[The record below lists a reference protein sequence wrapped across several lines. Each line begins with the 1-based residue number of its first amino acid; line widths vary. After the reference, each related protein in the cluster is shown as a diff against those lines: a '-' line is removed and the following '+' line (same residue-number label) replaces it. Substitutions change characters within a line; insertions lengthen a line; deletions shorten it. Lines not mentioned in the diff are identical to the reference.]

1 MVYSAKRCL
10 LRFYGHP
17 NIIRGAL
24 MRLFARAFFQHP
36 YNVAPIVFFL
46 LAGIYGTA
54 CHAQN
59 ADQAGGSGWLAR
71 VSATQAEQ
79 PLWITPVATVTP
91 RLEQEVRY
99 DNFWEDGLSG
109 SASLTNYDGGKGLE
123 LIPARRVEI
132 ILGVPPYIVH
142 HNSSAR
148 DGIGDTA
155 FLLKYRVLSR
165 NESHGNYILTA
176 FLGVTA
182 APATNGNGTGHGS
195 VAPTLAFGKG
205 WGNFDFQSTWGTAI
219 PIGAVSRIGTP
230 IIANNAFQYRV
241 FRKFWPEMEVN
252 STWWSNGTKA
262 GKKQVFLTPGIVYGK
277 LPIHKRLGLTLGVGF
292 QIAATHFHA
301 FNHGIILSV
310 RMPF

>member
-1 MVYSAKRCL
+1 MRPLARVPFRRFYSA
-10 LRFYGHP
+10 
-17 NIIRGAL
+17 
-24 MRLFARAFFQHP
+24 
-36 YNVAPIVFFL
+36 APIVLFFL
-46 LAGIYGTA
+46 PGTYGSA
-54 CHAQN
+54 CHAQS
-59 ADQAGGSGWLAR
+59 AGQAANHGWLAR
-71 VSATQAEQ
+71 VSATQTEQ

-99 DNFWEDGLSG
+99 DNFWEGGLAG
-109 SASLTNYDGGKGLE
+109 GASLTNYDGGKGLE

-148 DGIGDTA
+148 DGIGDTS
-155 FLLKYRVLSR
+155 FLLKYRVLSG
-165 NESHGNYILTA
+165 NESHGNYILSA
-176 FLGVTA
+176 FLGITA
-182 APATNGNGTGHGS
+182 ATATNGNGAGHGS

-205 WGNFDFQSTWGTAI
+205 WGDFDFQSTWGTTI
-219 PIGAVSRIGTP
+219 PIGAASRIGTP

-252 STWWSNGTKA
+252 STWWSDGTKA

-277 LPIHKRLGLTLGVGF
+277 LPIHNRIGLTLGAGF
-292 QIAATHFHA
+292 QIAATHFHT
-301 FNHGIILSV
+301 FNHNIILSV

>member
-1 MVYSAKRCL
+1 
-10 LRFYGHP
+10 
-17 NIIRGAL
+17 
-24 MRLFARAFFQHP
+24 MRSFARVFVRHF
-36 YNVAPIVFFL
+36 YSVAAIASLV
-46 LAGIYGTA
+46 LAVTYGTR
-54 CHAQN
+54 CQAQN
-59 ADQAGGSGWLAR
+59 ADQAGSSGWLAR
-71 VSATQAEQ
+71 VSASQDEQ
-79 PLWITPVATVTP
+79 PHWITPLATVTP
-91 RLEQEVRY
+91 RLEQEIRY

-109 SASLTNYDGGKGLE
+109 GASLTNYDGGKGLE
-123 LIPARRVEI
+123 LIPARRMEI

-155 FLLKYRVLSR
+155 FLLKYRLLSG
-165 NESHGNYILTA
+165 NESHGNYILSA
-176 FLGVTA
+176 FLGITA
-182 APATNGNGTGHGS
+182 ATATNGNGAGHGS

-205 WGNFDFQSTWGTAI
+205 WGDFDFQSTWGTAI

-252 STWWSNGTKA
+252 STWWSDGTKA

-277 LPIHKRLGLTLGVGF
+277 LPIHNRIGLTLGAGF
-292 QIAATHFHA
+292 QIAATRFHT
-301 FNHGIILSV
+301 FNHNIILSV

>member
-1 MVYSAKRCL
+1 
-10 LRFYGHP
+10 
-17 NIIRGAL
+17 
-24 MRLFARAFFQHP
+24 MRSFTCVFARHF
-36 YNVAPIVFFL
+36 YSVALVALFV
-46 LAGIYGTA
+46 LAVTYGTP
-54 CHAQN
+54 CYAQN
-59 ADQAGGSGWLAR
+59 ADQAGSSGWLAR
-71 VSATQAEQ
+71 VSASQDEQ
-79 PLWITPVATVTP
+79 PHWITPLATVTP
-91 RLEQEVRY
+91 RLEQEIRY

-109 SASLTNYDGGKGLE
+109 GASLTNYDGGKGLE

-155 FLLKYRVLSR
+155 FLLKYRLLSG
-165 NESHGNYILTA
+165 NESHGNYILSA
-176 FLGVTA
+176 FLGITA
-182 APATNGNGTGHGS
+182 ATATNGNGAGHGS

-205 WGNFDFQSTWGTAI
+205 WGDFDFQSTWGTTI

-252 STWWSNGTKA
+252 STWWSDGTKA

-277 LPIHKRLGLTLGVGF
+277 LPIHNRIGLTLGAGF
-292 QIAATHFHA
+292 QIAATHFHT
-301 FNHGIILSV
+301 FNHNIILSV

>member
-1 MVYSAKRCL
+1 
-10 LRFYGHP
+10 
-17 NIIRGAL
+17 
-24 MRLFARAFFQHP
+24 MRLFGRVLFRWLCK
-36 YNVAPIVFFL
+36 VGPIVFFL
-46 LAGIYGTA
+46 LIGMYGTA

-59 ADQAGGSGWLAR
+59 ADQSVDRGWLAR
-71 VSATQAEQ
+71 VSASQAEQ
-79 PLWITPVATVTP
+79 PHWITPLATVTP
-91 RLEQEVRY
+91 RLEQEIRY
-99 DNFWEDGLSG
+99 DNLWEDGLSG
-109 SASLTNYDGGKGLE
+109 GSSLTNYDGGKGLE

-148 DGIGDTA
+148 DGIGDTS

-176 FLGVTA
+176 FLGVTTA
-182 APATNGNGTGHGS
+182 TATNGNGTGHGS
-195 VAPTLAFGKG
+195 VAPALAFGKG
-205 WGNFDFQSTWGTAI
+205 WDDFDFQSTWGTTI

-241 FRKFWPEMEVN
+241 FRRFWPEMEVN
-252 STWWSNGTKA
+252 SAWWSNGTRA
-262 GKKQVFLTPGIVYGK
+262 GKKQVFLTPGIIVGK
-277 LPIHKRLGLTLGVGF
+277 LPIHNRVGLTIGAGV

-301 FNHGIILSV
+301 FNHNIILSV

>member
-1 MVYSAKRCL
+1 MRSFA
-10 LRFYGHP
+10 
-17 NIIRGAL
+17 
-24 MRLFARAFFQHP
+24 RLFVGHF
-36 YNVAPIVFFL
+36 YSVAPIAFFI
-46 LAGIYGTA
+46 LAVTYGNR

-59 ADQAGGSGWLAR
+59 ADQAGASGWLAR

-79 PLWITPVATVTP
+79 PHWITPLATVTP
-91 RLEQEVRY
+91 RLEQEIRY

-109 SASLTNYDGGKGLE
+109 GASLTNYDGGKGLE

-155 FLLKYRVLSR
+155 FLLKYRLLSG
-165 NESHGNYILTA
+165 NESHGNYILSA
-176 FLGVTA
+176 FLGITA
-182 APATNGNGTGHGS
+182 ATATNGNGAGHGS
-195 VAPTLAFGKG
+195 VAPTLAVGKG
-205 WGNFDFQSTWGTAI
+205 WGDFDFQSTWGTAI

-241 FRKFWPEMEVN
+241 LRKFWPEMEVN
-252 STWWSNGTKA
+252 STWWSDGTKA

-277 LPIHKRLGLTLGVGF
+277 LPIHNRIGLTLGAGF
-292 QIAATHFHA
+292 QIAATRFHT
-301 FNHGIILSV
+301 FNHNIILSV